1 MTLQADEPP
10 QGGGSEQ
17 ENFDMEQALADFL
30 TDASRKEFQL
40 PHMTTGQRKQA
51 KSIAD
56 KYPEIKCKSYGC
68 GAERK
73 LYFFKVDDCSSP
85 HAATTAS
92 GNASPSA
99 SPTAAPEIRVRN
111 TFIHVEETGPVDERV
126 VRSMP
131 HGMFSK
137 FWQEETVAQA
147 ANGPAARSPEAASL
161 PPEEAPKDTFPVG
174 SEVVI
179 EGLTKFPAFN
189 GLRGTIQSLDAETG
203 RYNVLLASHDGS
215 AGQCAKIKSDNL
227 RLTVPPPP
235 PFEPTA
241 CRPAESSPLVAPAP
255 ADIPIPC
262 VAMPVLP
269 QAGHGTPVWQELHS
283 HQMHYDQGTYDPYG
297 YTMLYPAR

>member
-10 QGGGSEQ
+10 QGEGSEQ
-17 ENFDMEQALADFL
+17 ENFDLEQVLADFL
-30 TDASRKEFQL
+30 ADASQKELQL

-85 HAATTAS
+85 QAAISAS
-92 GNASPSA
+92 GNASLSA
-99 SPTAAPEIRVRN
+99 SPSAAPEIRVRN

-137 FWQEETVAQA
+137 CWQEETMGQA
-147 ANGPAARSPEAASL
+147 ANGPTSRSPEAASL
-161 PPEEAPKDTFPVG
+161 PPEEAPKDIFPFG

-179 EGLTKFPAFN
+179 ERLTKFPAFN
-189 GLRGTIQSLDAETG
+189 GLRGTVQSLDAETG
-203 RYNVLLASHDGS
+203 RYNVLLVSHDGS

-235 PFEPTA
+235 PFESTA
-241 CRPAESSPLVAPAP
+241 CRPAESMAPAP
-255 ADIPIPC
+255 AEIPIPC

-269 QAGHGTPVWQELHS
+269 QAGPGTPVWQELHN
-283 HQMHYDQGTYDPYG
+283 HQMHYDQGNYDPYG